1 MNRIKSR
8 MRHLIIFI
16 VTVLIIPVA
25 CSITQPETGEWG
37 YRGEIGPEN
46 WAALNEEFALCETGL
61 QQSPINIDT
70 SVLTPKPKIEF
81 SYDYTPLKVI
91 NRGHTVEVE
100 YEAGSTIKIDDQ
112 QYELLQFHFHSPS
125 EHQLDG
131 KSYPMEVHLVHQSSD
146 GELAVI
152 GILMAEGTE
161 NRFISSLWPHV
172 PEETRENPVSGV
184 AINASALPPQEQVY
198 YNYRGS
204 LTTPPCSE
212 GVNWIVFEKPI
223 EVSSKQIEYFRSLYN
238 VNARPVQ
245 PVNERQ
251 VI

>member
-1 MNRIKSR
+1 MNRIKGW
-8 MRHLIIFI
+8 MRYFLIFFF
-16 VTVLIIPVA
+16 TVLIIPVA
-25 CSITQPETGEWG
+25 CSNSQPEMGEWG
-37 YRGEIGPEN
+37 YKGEIGPEN
-46 WAALNEEFALCETGL
+46 WGELKEDFALCETGL

-70 SVLTPKPKIEF
+70 EALTPKPKIEF
-81 SYDYTPLKVI
+81 SYDYTPLRVVNI
-91 NRGHTVEVE
+91 GHTVQVE
-100 YEAGSTIKIDDQ
+100 YESGSTIKVDNK
-112 QYELLQFHFHSPS
+112 QYELKQFHFHSPS
-125 EHQLDG
+125 EHQLNG

-152 GILMAEGTE
+152 GILMEEGTN
-161 NRFISSLWPHV
+161 NRFISSIWPHV

-198 YNYRGS
+198 FNYTGS

-223 EVSSKQIEYFRSLYN
+223 EVSEEQIEYFRSVYN

-245 PVNERQ
+245 PLNERQ